1 MKLKHLSWIALAILL
16 SLLYFAVELPLLD
29 RLPIILTDESWYANT
44 AYNWIQGHGLVNTN
58 TGWRGGD
65 QLFLWTMFSGAFF
78 KFFGTSLYIGRLA
91 SVFLGLLSLWGFIVC
106 LKKMTVTKRVVALT
120 SSLWIFSN
128 VFYILFR
135 RLRPESLLIALSIW
149 GLYFLIAHWQ
159 NKQKKPLFFASLLIG
174 LSLLAHPNGII
185 MILVVGLMVLIEKDR
200 WKNILVYSS
209 GLLLMAVF
217 FVVGWQ
223 LLKDVSFLSFVQEM
237 LHNKRTSV
245 SGNPLITF
253 YTNIMSVFPGYT
265 LGLKRA
271 YMLFAE
277 LGILVYGIL
286 YYKHKPLTAKLSL
299 LGLLYFFAAFLIL
312 NPFFRAGFGVI
323 LIFSFLAFATL
334 FDTLYKP
341 LIILYF
347 ANTLAGDIFL
357 VKKDYR
363 NTSFETLSHTL
374 AAIVPKNS
382 IVLTHIQ
389 FWFPLKDS
397 QNYNSNTNWSIT
409 PYKDLI
415 DCAQTSHIDYAVITD
430 EFAKEISPTTGKK
443 QDLYA
448 GGFGDYY
455 EKAQKIA
462 KKGTLIKSIPTQGYG
477 VIQVWKL

>member
-1 MKLKHLSWIALAILL
+1 MKLKHLSWIPLAILL
-16 SLLYFAVELPLLD
+16 SLFYLAVELPLLD
-29 RLPIILTDESWYANT
+29 RLPIILTDEAWYANT
-44 AYNWIQGHGLVNTN
+44 AYNWIQGHGLINTN

-65 QLFLWTMFSGAFF
+65 QLFLTTLLNGTFF
-78 KFFGTSLYIGRLA
+78 KLLGTSLYTGRLV
-91 SVFLGLLSLWGFIVC
+91 SVFLGLISLWGFIAC
-106 LKKMTVTKRVVALT
+106 LKKMTVPKSIVALT

-149 GLYFLIAHWQ
+149 ALYFLIDHWQ
-159 NKQKKPLFFASLLIG
+159 TKQKKTLFFTALLIG
-174 LSLLAHPNGII
+174 LSLLSHPNGII
-185 MILVVGLMVLIEKDR
+185 MILVVGLIVLIEEGR

-209 GLLLMAVF
+209 GLFFIGIVF
-217 FVVGWQ
+217 IIGWQ
-223 LLKDVSFLSFVQEM
+223 SLKDVSIFSFLQEM

-245 SGNPLITF
+245 AGNPLITF
-253 YTNIMSVFPGYT
+253 ITNCRVIIPSYT
-265 LGLKRA
+265 LGFKRA

-277 LGILVYGIL
+277 LGILVYGL
-286 YYKHKPLTAKLSL
+286 FYYKNKPLSAKISL

-323 LIFSFLAFATL
+323 LIFSFLVFAIL

-341 LIILYF
+341 LILLYF

-363 NTSFETLSHTL
+363 NSSFETLSHTL
-374 AAIVPKNS
+374 SEIVPKNS

-389 FWFPLKDS
+389 FWFPLKDC
-397 QNYNSNTNWSIT
+397 QNYNSNTNWSTT

-415 DCAQTSHIDYAVITD
+415 ECAQKSHIDYAVITD

-448 GGFGDYY
+448 GGFGAYY
-455 EKAQKIA
+455 EKVQKIA
-462 KKGTLIKSIPTQGYG
+462 HKGTLIKSIDTQGYG